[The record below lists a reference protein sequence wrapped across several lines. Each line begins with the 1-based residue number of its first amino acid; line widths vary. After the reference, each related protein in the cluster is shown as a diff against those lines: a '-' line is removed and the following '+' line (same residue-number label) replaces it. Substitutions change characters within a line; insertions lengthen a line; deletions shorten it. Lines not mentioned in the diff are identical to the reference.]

1 MGFDQ
6 ISNLW
11 TAVFP
16 LAVLLYYFFRKK
28 YKTTTI
34 SSTLFWERSMRET
47 KVSPYLKNLQR
58 NALFYLQ
65 MAALLLLL
73 FILLRPYLPKDTIAE
88 GHTVFV
94 VDTSAS
100 MAASDD
106 ELSLLEKNKVKMR
119 AIAEERAGE
128 SISILSTG
136 KEPALL
142 LREET
147 DQNLVLS
154 AIDELELNYE
164 HEHLGRSMDFVRSIV
179 SQAGADI
186 HVFTDYF
193 GSIHIYGERKW
204 HHLDS
209 S

>member
-1 MGFDQ
+1 
-6 ISNLW
+6 
-11 TAVFP
+11 
-16 LAVLLYYFFRKK
+16 
-28 YKTTTI
+28 
-34 SSTLFWERSMRET
+34 MRET

-73 FILLRPYLPKDTIAE
+73 FILLRPYLPKDTIAD

-100 MAASDD
+100 MAANDG

-128 SISILSTG
+128 SISIITTG

-147 DQNLVLS
+147 DERLVLS
-154 AIDELELNYE
+154 AIDGLESEL
-164 HEHLGRSMDFVRSIV
+164 
-179 SQAGADI
+179 
-186 HVFTDYF
+186 
-193 GSIHIYGERKW
+193 
-204 HHLDS
+204 
-209 S
+209 